1 MGFWGPTT
9 AITDILSG
17 GCCWVE
23 GVEGCWTIVGGPPWV
38 RRLLPDVAVEEEE
51 EEAPMREFLALGF
64 RYSLSEDFV
73 VVTGVAGA
81 AGGAVAGNK
90 NRLTCKTMQQ

>member
-23 GVEGCWTIVGGPPWV
+23 GVEGWTTIGGPPPWV
-38 RRLLPDVAVEEEE
+38 KRLLPGVAWPGE

-73 VVTGVAGA
+73 VTGVAGA
-81 AGGAVAGNK
+81 AGGGAAGK
-90 NRLTCKTMQQ
+90 KIV